1 MIIELYKRVFIKN
14 APITRKEHGFLRD
27 FFNKKDIL
35 PKINQL
41 LSKISIQQSD
51 DNKVFIRN
59 YLENHQT
66 KKYDA
71 SKAIDSI
78 QDTIGWDSCIV
89 DIDLAE

>member
-1 MIIELYKRVFIKN
+1 MIIDLYKRVFIEN
-14 APITRKEHGFLRD
+14 TPITRKEHGFLRD

-41 LSKISIQQSD
+41 LSKTSIQQSD
-51 DNKVFIRN
+51 DNKIFIRR

-66 KKYDA
+66 KKYDVSEA
-71 SKAIDSI
+71 LDTI
-78 QDTIGWDSCIV
+78 QDTIGWNSCIV